1 MTTVLFLGLGHMGGP
16 MAANLAAAGHRVL
29 GFDLVPE
36 ALEKARAAGVET
48 VTDTAAAAAE
58 ADVVLTAGSFD
69 AIVEVVCEDDDSLL
83 ELLNTQ
89 IRALPGVISTET
101 LVYLKL
107 VKQQY
112 NWGTR

>member
-48 VTDTAAAAAE
+48 VTDTAAAAA
-58 ADVVLTAGSFD
+58 ANACMSTISANRAASVVHPNQASSPSDRARYMLRGS
-69 AIVEVVCEDDDSLL
+69 
-83 ELLNTQ
+83 
-89 IRALPGVISTET
+89 
-101 LVYLKL
+101 
-107 VKQQY
+107 
-112 NWGTR
+112 

>member
-48 VTDTAAAAAE
+48 VTD
-58 ADVVLTAGSFD
+58 L
-69 AIVEVVCEDDDSLL
+69 SL
-83 ELLNTQ
+83 
-89 IRALPGVISTET
+89 IHI
-101 LVYLKL
+101 
-107 VKQQY
+107 
-112 NWGTR
+112 

>member
-48 VTDTAAAAAE
+48 VTDTAAAAAA
-58 ADVVLTAGSFD
+58 ADVVLTMLCLLYTSPSPRD
-69 AIVEVVCEDDDSLL
+69 A
-83 ELLNTQ
+83 
-89 IRALPGVISTET
+89 T
-101 LVYLKL
+101 LS
-107 VKQQY
+107 
-112 NWGTR
+112 RMPSSA

>member
-48 VTDTAAAAAE
+48 VSRFGNGF
-58 ADVVLTAGSFD
+58 ADLPGTENPAFAD
-69 AIVEVVCEDDDSLL
+69 AIARTAKRGTDELTLETDSQSLAHPMAMVQL
-83 ELLNTQ
+83 RHLPYPGENR
-89 IRALPGVISTET
+89 RA
-101 LVYLKL
+101 
-107 VKQQY
+107 
-112 NWGTR
+112 

>member
-48 VTDTAAAAAE
+48 VTTNTPSSRSTRSTWTPSRPSSRSQREHGQAAE
-58 ADVVLTAGSFD
+58 RASAH
-69 AIVEVVCEDDDSLL
+69 L
-83 ELLNTQ
+83 EL
-89 IRALPGVISTET
+89 S
-101 LVYLKL
+101 
-107 VKQQY
+107 
-112 NWGTR
+112 